1 MMNNNVRIRENEKRT
16 VPYSGAQIKN
26 VQIFFFHLKTY

>member
-16 VPYSGAQIKN
+16 VPYSGPQRTKDCTN
-26 VQIFFFHLKTY
+26 KQKKFT